1 MEQRTTDRLVL
12 RSLDRQDAAAM
23 EALLTEKDIASTTLN
38 IPYPY
43 PAGTAEAFIVRRQAI
58 QSKGDGYSFAVLDA
72 LTTEFMGVVGLQV
85 NRNHNHAELA
95 YWIGKPFWGQGYGT
109 EAAQCVLQFAF
120 YDLQLNRVWAAA
132 LVRNPASS
140 TVMRKIGMKL
150 EGTFPQHVMKWGQY
164 EDLEYYGILAS
175 EYKE

>member
-1 MEQRTTDRLVL
+1 
-12 RSLDRQDAAAM
+12 M

>member
-43 PAGTAEAFIVRRQAI
+43 PAGTAEAFIERRQAI
-58 QSKGDGYSFAVLDA
+58 QSKGDGYSFAVLNA

-120 YDLQLNRVWAAA
+120 YDLHLNRVWAAA

-140 TVMRKIGMKL
+140 TVMRKIGMKH